1 MIKIEIKNRWTGEI
15 LFEFQKENNAI
26 KGTVEQAVRENIDLR
41 SANLSGADLNGA
53 DLRSANLSGADLNG
67 ADLSGAD
74 LSGAYLSGA
83 DLRSADLRSAD
94 LRSAD
99 LSGADLSGAYLK
111 VSDNKIDNTD
121 EIIKM
126 YEKNNNLKIKSVY
139 INKHVIPTRYSCY
152 WRYGLIIDEYE
163 TKEKLERMTKKQIE
177 EALGYEIEIVGDE
190 ENE

>member
-1 MIKIEIKNRWTGEI
+1 MFKIEIKNRWTGEI

-41 SANLSGADLNGA
+41 SANLSGADL
-53 DLRSANLSGADLNG
+53 SGAN
-67 ADLSGAD
+67 
-74 LSGAYLSGA
+74 
-83 DLRSADLRSAD
+83 
-94 LRSAD
+94 
-99 LSGADLSGAYLK
+99 LSGAYLK

-139 INKHVIPTRYSCY
+139 INKHVIPTRYSNY
-152 WRYGLIIDEYE
+152 WIYGLIIDEYE